1 MKQLLDE
8 KAISKA
14 AIPAFHFC
22 HSGATVLLVMR
33 CHNSRFLGYVTGE
46 EVYGEGVPC
55 SLLAPGAVGAGNG
68 LILVIRVFHGL
79 ANY

>member
-1 MKQLLDE
+1 MRRLYPRLLFQLS
-8 KAISKA
+8 ISVTN
-14 AIPAFHFC
+14 
-22 HSGATVLLVMR
+22 SGATVLLVMR